1 MEKSFGSVKAVV
13 ELNTVNEESIF
24 MDVRLSRTPD
34 KVRTETSCEFEKNLY
49 CAVRWVLELQHV
61 TDEKGHCSR
70 LESLLREMGD
80 DYRAAGITSD

>member
-13 ELNTVNEESIF
+13 ELNIVNEESIF
-24 MDVRLSRTPD
+24 MDVHLSRTPD
-34 KVRTETSCEFEKNLY
+34 EARTETSCEFEKNLY
-49 CAVRWVLELQHV
+49 RAARWILELQHV

-80 DYRAAGITSD
+80 DHRAAGITTD

>member
-13 ELNTVNEESIF
+13 DLNAADEEGIF

-34 KVRTETSCEFEKNLY
+34 EARTETSCEFERNLY
-49 CAVRWVLELQHV
+49 RAVRWILELEHV
-61 TDEKGHCSR
+61 VKEKGHCAR

-80 DYRAAGITSD
+80 DHRAAGITSD

>member
-34 KVRTETSCEFEKNLY
+34 KARTETSCEFEKNLY

-61 TDEKGHCSR
+61 TDEKGHGSR
-70 LESLLREMGD
+70 LESGLREIGD
-80 DYRAAGITSD
+80 DHRAAGITTD